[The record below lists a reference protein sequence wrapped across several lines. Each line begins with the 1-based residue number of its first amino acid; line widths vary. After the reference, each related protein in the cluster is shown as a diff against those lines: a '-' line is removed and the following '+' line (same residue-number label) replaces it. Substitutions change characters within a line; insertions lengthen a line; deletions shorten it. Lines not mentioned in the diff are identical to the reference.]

1 MQTVIFWKQRILEYL
16 VARSRH
22 IVYRTSFE
30 NEMEKQYSRFI
41 DANYNVAL
49 EELKSEDILHERNM
63 GGYLETS
70 LYIIQKK
77 DKIRY
82 YLRMTPNDVRAEII
96 QPTSAEMK
104 GLKIIFD
111 SSSERKSPNQGIYYY
126 CKKTDDPNYWVVL
139 IKHSPIKKAT
149 KVILGSELDD
159 TSRLSK
165 IKKATKLVSR
175 LNDNKEFVRKKV
187 EDIEQAACGNN
198 RIPSK
203 CAFDVFVHEGF
214 LDVTGQTGLSKK
226 FRLATIKKKTDDRN
240 DEKGQT

>member
-1 MQTVIFWKQRILEYL
+1 MTQTVIFWKQRILEYL

-30 NEMEKQYSRFI
+30 REMERQYSRFI
-41 DANYNVAL
+41 DDNYHLAL
-49 EELKSEDILHERNM
+49 QELRDEEILYERNM

-96 QPTSAEMK
+96 QPSSKELK

-111 SSSERKSPNQGIYYY
+111 SSSERKYPNQGIYYY
-126 CKKTDDPNYWVVL
+126 CKKIKDPTFWVVL

-149 KVILGSELDD
+149 KVILGSNLDD
-159 TSRLSK
+159 SSRISK
-165 IKKATKLVSR
+165 IKRATKLVSR
-175 LNDNKEFVRKKV
+175 LNNHKDFVRKKV

-214 LDVTGQTGLSKK
+214 LEITGQKGLSKK
-226 FRLATIKKKTDDRN
+226 FRLATIEKKTDID
-240 DEKGQT
+240 DKGQ